1 MVAHAAKSIFPLSL
15 AHRRF
20 QFHPQRQCAIL
31 VRGCDCVCVCVC
43 MNPIVCVSDVISSPP
58 LAFIGVSTDH
68 GLVVACETKVFVIT
82 DEITTIGDLNMS
94 VQQS

>member
-1 MVAHAAKSIFPLSL
+1 M
-15 AHRRF
+15 
-20 QFHPQRQCAIL
+20 
-31 VRGCDCVCVCVC
+31 CVCVC

>member
-1 MVAHAAKSIFPLSL
+1 
-15 AHRRF
+15 
-20 QFHPQRQCAIL
+20 
-31 VRGCDCVCVCVC
+31 

-68 GLVVACETKVFVIT
+68 GLVVACEAKVFVIT